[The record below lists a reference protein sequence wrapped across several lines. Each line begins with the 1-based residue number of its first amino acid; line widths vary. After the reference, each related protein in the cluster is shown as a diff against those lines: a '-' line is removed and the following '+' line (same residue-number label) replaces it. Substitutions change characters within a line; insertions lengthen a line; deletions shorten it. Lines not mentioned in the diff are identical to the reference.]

1 MYSLYIYM
9 NILYCYY
16 TSSLLHTHIYIITWT
31 ISEHATVGPGRYQ
44 ERRHGGRHAAGRH
57 RLRHPSLGEAP
68 WRWGKEK
75 DLEVLRFLGKAWENL
90 GLLNGFLWIVCGKLL
105 DFCRFIKVKSA
116 RMAVYPGFTEEVWQM
131 NHHKQGWIEH
141 HEKHG
146 GIYRQPMDWNWLKSS
161 K

>member
-1 MYSLYIYM
+1 MYTIFIDIILFMYSLYIYEYF
-9 NILYCYY
+9 IL
-16 TSSLLHTHIYIITWT
+16 LLYILIITHTYIYIITWT
-31 ISEHATVGPGRYQ
+31 ISEHATVGPGR
-44 ERRHGGRHAAGRH
+44 HHAAGRH

-141 HEKHG
+141 HEKHS
-146 GIYRQPMDWNWLKSS
+146 GIYRQPMD
-161 K
+161 

>member
-1 MYSLYIYM
+1 M

-16 TSSLLHTHIYIITWT
+16 TSSLLHIYIYIITWT
-31 ISEHATVGPGRYQ
+31 ISEHANVGPGRHQ

-105 DFCRFIKVKSA
+105 DFCGFIKAKSA

-141 HEKHG
+141 HEKNG